1 MGKKIIGLVAFCI
14 LLSSCVCTR
23 RTDNS
28 VLDAQRQV
36 SEYESQLRARDRA
49 IEAAIRRL
57 DDVTARSEGMG
68 NDFDEVIQLLDEYER
83 TVREVLS
90 GLRAEDSGN
99 KTAQKDP
106 ADFN

>member
-1 MGKKIIGLVAFCI
+1 MGKKIISLVAFCI

-49 IEAAIRRL
+49 IEDGIRRL
-57 DDVTARSEGMG
+57 EAITARSEGMG
-68 NDFDEVIQLLDEYER
+68 DDFDEAIRLLDEYQR

-90 GLRAEDSGN
+90 SLRAEDSGN
-99 KTAQKDP
+99 KTAQKDL